1 LPRVLLVDD
10 EHRMRR
16 ALRYLLEVEGIAVAG
31 EAGDGVE
38 AVTLAGELAA
48 DVVVM
53 DLRLPT
59 IDGLEATRR
68 IRRQHHGTQV
78 IIFTAQDDA
87 TLQRQAR
94 DAGAYACLA
103 KGCSGEELVGLILAA
118 DEVND
123 HPHQAAGQQASPR

>member
-1 LPRVLLVDD
+1 MPRVLLVDD

-16 ALRYLLEVEGIAVAG
+16 ALRYLLEVEDIAVAG

-38 AVTLAGELAA
+38 AVALAGELAP

-53 DLRLPT
+53 DLRLPV

-68 IRRQHHGTQV
+68 IRRRLPATQV

-87 TLQRQAR
+87 TLQQQAR

-103 KGCSGEELVGLILAA
+103 KGCSGEDLVDLIVEA
-118 DEVND
+118 DKLK